1 MRMTSV
7 REFRARLAEFLE
19 GRESLVITRHG
30 QHVAV
35 VYPMN
40 DPKRIPPEVRRR
52 IYVDLASRMASSLG
66 TEDLLHRDSTGDA
79 VIDAFKRDVDRT
91 LIRENLRKTPEQRL
105 RALESLQR
113 LAEEVRQARP
123 HRRK

>member
-1 MRMTSV
+1 MTSV

-19 GRESLVITRHG
+19 GREPLVITRHG
-30 QHVAV
+30 EHVAV

-52 IYVDLASRMASSLG
+52 IYVDLASRMASRLG
-66 TEDLLHRDSTGDA
+66 TEDLMRPDPTSDA
-79 VIDAFKRDVDRT
+79 VVEAFKRDVDRT
-91 LIRENLRKTPEQRL
+91 LIRENFRKTPEQRL

-113 LAEEVRQARP
+113 FAEEARQARP
-123 HRRK
+123 RRRK